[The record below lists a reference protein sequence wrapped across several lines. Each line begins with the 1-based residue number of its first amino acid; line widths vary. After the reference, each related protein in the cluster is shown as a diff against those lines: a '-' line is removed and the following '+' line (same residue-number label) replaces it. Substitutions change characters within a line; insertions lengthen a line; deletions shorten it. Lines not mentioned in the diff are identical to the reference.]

1 MSDNLFLHATLV
13 VLNDCGILLSGK
25 SGSGKSD
32 LALQLIEDKNA
43 ALVADDV
50 VYVEKKENEVI
61 GKCAPNLAGMLEVR
75 GLGIVKYPYIKEAKI
90 KLWVNLVDDIKK
102 LQRMPKK
109 QTECI
114 LGLEIDKIDLYAKEN
129 SALAKIAAAL
139 RCVAGYKKKAEE
151 KC

>member
-13 VLNDCGILLSGK
+13 VLNGYGILLSGK

-32 LALQLIEDKNA
+32 LALQLIENKGA
-43 ALVADDV
+43 LLVADDI
-50 VYVEKKENEVI
+50 VYVEKKVHKII
-61 GKCAPNLAGMLEVR
+61 GKCAPDLAGMLEVR
-75 GLGIVKYPYIKEAKI
+75 GVGIIKYPYIEEAAI
-90 KLWVNLVDDIKK
+90 NLMINLLDDVKT

-129 SALAKIAAAL
+129 SAVAKILAAL
-139 RCVAGYKKKAEE
+139 RCVKKI
-151 KC
+151 